1 MKKKTYDLNRQ
12 VRKPIVHSAG
22 GHNCGSTCGN
32 IDVVGEG
39 KEKYPLPS
47 AEDLINNVVKRA
59 EGQIGKKPRK
69 TRSRRGKT
77 AKEGDT
83 GSKAI
88 TFESLTGNNPL
99 GGIVRIIP
107 RLPDETDD
115 ELGRTLVEGAD
126 GLQQL
131 MTGRKFDGL
140 LDSRFGEMVGSVTWA
155 KKHMAAKY
163 QPAVG
168 SLAMHI
174 NQLQTRYKEVLPE
187 VVKQLAAKNPGVP
200 LPALLEH
207 AVKFLDQELMQILF
221 ILKVYTDSFGQYR
234 DGVYAEIL
242 DAVAFFYEQ
251 AFLLFQTLNPADASQ
266 EDKKGQLEPQL
277 DTHSFQVG
285 DVFIAR
291 VTSMSLATIPGS
303 KGPVGAHAL
312 QIPFDMLDIL
322 ALMFPLFAH
331 EFRHNVFHDVKG
343 LEDELV
349 AAVKDAVV
357 KAHKDGSLKLKSEE
371 TKLGNA
377 KVKTI
382 DLLVRMIVDS
392 IGEIDADISGGV
404 LLSGPAYLY
413 NMIMSFPAM
422 LIRDTGV
429 KDAKKLL
436 RTSSFYTL
444 EEQED
449 GSTAMRFEPHPPDY
463 IRSYI
468 VAAALD
474 EIGFGNEAKECRTLT
489 DFAVGK
495 PLPDA
500 ITWTDAEEK
509 VKMTIS
515 IPVEDIKAAAPV
527 VAKALIQTKLKS
539 LGDRSTGDMLNW
551 TARRE
556 EKVQKLVKQLVA
568 GKSEIP
574 EDVGTVYATYIGSA
588 ATLAYWQLVN
598 EGGDPVETA
607 KKVNKLGMCMVGR
620 LRKQV
625 QSQ

>member
-1 MKKKTYDLNRQ
+1 MKKKTYDLSRQ
-12 VRKPIVHSAG
+12 IRKPIVTSV
-22 GHNCGSTCGN
+22 GHNCGSCGN

-39 KEKYPLPS
+39 KETYEFPT
-47 AEDLINNVVKRA
+47 AGELIDNVLKRA
-59 EGQIGKKPRK
+59 EGETLKKKPRK
-69 TRSRRGKT
+69 SRSRSRKT
-77 AKEGDT
+77 KEDDT
-83 GSKAI
+83 NTTEKAI
-88 TFESLTGNNPL
+88 VFNNLLEGGHPL

-131 MTGRKFDGL
+131 MAGRQFDGL
-140 LDSRFGEMVGSVTWA
+140 LDARFGEMVGSVNWA
-155 KKHMAAKY
+155 KSHMAAKY
-163 QPAVG
+163 QPAVA
-168 SLAMHI
+168 SLSTHLSK
-174 NQLQTRYKEVLPE
+174 LQERYKEVLPE
-187 VVKQLAAKNPGVP
+187 IVKQLAEKNPGVP
-200 LPALLEH
+200 LPALLQH
-207 AVKFLDQELMQILF
+207 AVKYLDQELNQILF
-221 ILKVYTDSFGQYR
+221 IMKVYSDSFGQYR
-234 DGVYAEIL
+234 DGVHAEIL

-251 AFLLFQTLNPADASQ
+251 AFLLFQKLNPEDVAQ
-266 EDKKGQLEPQL
+266 EDTKDGFEPQL
-277 DTHSFQVG
+277 DTTAFQVG
-285 DVFIAR
+285 DVFLAR
-291 VTSMSLATIPGS
+291 VTQMSLATIPGS

-343 LEDELV
+343 LEEELV

-357 KAHKDGSLKLKSEE
+357 KAVKDGSLKLKSEK
-371 TKLGNA
+371 TKLG
-377 KVKTI
+377 KTEVKTV
-382 DLLVRMIVDS
+382 DLLVRMLVDS
-392 IGEIDADISGGV
+392 IGEIDADIAGGV

-422 LIRDTGV
+422 LIRDSGV

-436 RTSSFYTL
+436 RTSSVYVL

-449 GSTAMRFEPHPPDY
+449 GNVAMRFEPHPPDY
-463 IRSYI
+463 IRAFI
-468 VAAALD
+468 VASALD
-474 EIGFGNEAKECRTLT
+474 EIGFPAEAKECRTLA

-515 IPVEDIKAAAPV
+515 FPVEDIKAVAPV
-527 VAKALIQTKLKS
+527 VAKALIRTKLKT
-539 LGDRSTGDMLNW
+539 LGNKSTGEMINW
-551 TARRE
+551 NERRE
-556 EKVQKLVKQLVA
+556 GKVQKLVKQIVS
-568 GKSEIP
+568 GKSDIP

-598 EGGDPVETA
+598 EGGDPVESA
-607 KKVNKLGMCMVGR
+607 KKVNSLAMSMLAS
-620 LRKQV
+620 LRQRF
-625 QSQ
+625 QS